1 MEIAQHFIGP
11 FNPYICTFM
20 RRPLLFVISCTLLLP
35 LAAQTNRTGFDDGS
49 VVQTDFTPKLI
60 PASKLLIDP
69 NIPKNIGQ
77 NISIGYN
84 PLNFQWNTRKI
95 AHLMPPV
102 GHFEPGLDTS
112 YNPNYVRLGGGNYS
126 HKLLEGYLA
135 NRANPKW
142 AYNLAIMHL
151 SADQQEDLNKQ
162 ESIRDFSTNKGFLTG
177 ARFFGRSSLSMRLSY
192 MRDMNRFF
200 AKDTLYANDQAKTR
214 KIGQNVGFNL
224 LYDLKANENK
234 PGFQTGFMF
243 NNFFNN
249 LNQSETEFGASAGWD
264 FVFPQLSTS
273 GLISVSNIKYRQ
285 NFTTVNNWFIDLMP
299 RVKYFNKDNGV
310 EGNVGLNLTWSF
322 KDTFTPVFYLNP
334 YVYGEKKLEG
344 LKMKVY
350 GGIDGGLKKNSI
362 RRFSETVPF
371 TFDSVKIYN
380 TYEQLKGFAGL
391 KGRITENSQF
401 NVEFGGSGVSDMPL
415 VVVAAD
421 TIGALQIV
429 YDEVSNLYFAGD
441 IRFSIGENLR
451 VSANGKIN
459 NYTTKNEA
467 RAWHLPTEV
476 YSVSASYNLYHKW
489 IFAMGVDGMGK
500 RYAMQIGG
508 QKNLEMKGFADLNV
522 RVDYVL
528 KNKIR
533 FWVQGS
539 NLINQKYQVWYGY
552 TSYRLNILGGIS
564 ASF

>member
-1 MEIAQHFIGP
+1 MEIRRHTIAP
-11 FNPYICTFM
+11 FLPYICTSM
-20 RRPLLFVISCTLLLP
+20 RKPLLIALGITCTLS
-35 LAAQTNRTGFDDGS
+35 AVAQTRSGFDDGS

-60 PASKLLIDP
+60 TANKLIIDP
-69 NIPKNIGQ
+69 SIPKNISQ
-77 NISIGYN
+77 SILVNYN
-84 PLNFQWNTRKI
+84 PLGFQWNTRKI
-95 AHLMPPV
+95 SHLMPPV

-142 AYNLAIMHL
+142 AYNLALMHL
-151 SADQQEDLNKQ
+151 SADQQENELAQ

-177 ARFFGRSSLSMRLSY
+177 SRFFGRSSLNMRMSY

-200 AKDTLYANDQAKTR
+200 AKDTLYANDLAKKR
-214 KIGQNVGFNL
+214 KIGQNVGFNA
-224 LYDLKANENK
+224 LYDLKANENR
-234 PGFQTGFMF
+234 PGFQTGFVF

-249 LNQSETEFGASAGWD
+249 LNQSETEYGANAGWD
-264 FVFPQLSTS
+264 FVFPQFSTS
-273 GLISVSNIKYRQ
+273 GTLAVTNIKYRQ
-285 NFTTVNNWFIDLMP
+285 SFTTVNNWFIDVMP
-299 RVKYFNKDNGV
+299 RVKYINKDNGV
-310 EGNVGLNLTWSF
+310 EGKAGLNLTWSF

-371 TFDSVKIYN
+371 TFDSVKVYN

-401 NVEFGGSGVSDMPL
+401 NVEFGGSGTSDMPL
-415 VVVAAD
+415 VVLADD
-421 TIGALQIV
+421 TIGALQLV

-441 IRFSIGENLR
+441 VRFSIGENLR
-451 VSANGKIN
+451 VSASAKIN

-467 RAWHLPTEV
+467 RAWHLPTET
-476 YSVSASYNLYHKW
+476 YSISGAYNLNHKW
-489 IFAMGVDGMGK
+489 IFSLGVDGMGK
-500 RYAMQIGG
+500 RYAMQINGP
-508 QKNLEMKGFADLNV
+508 KNLEMKGFADLNA

-528 KNKIR
+528 KDKIR

-552 TSYRLNILGGIS
+552 NSYRLNILGGIS